1 MQADLSRLRS
11 YIHQGKIKKIKYLLN
26 DQPKRLNYFLEQQF
40 DACAYATKFKQ
51 EKVLR
56 LLHDYGNYLC
66 LIFSCLNIILYFLGF
81 PIDGYPHTHSVTAL
95 IIAIRRN
102 DLAFVRTLVELGC
115 DVNCSVRSYTIIP
128 LIEAY
133 QLYKNKH
140 ENLFL
145 FEIAKDI
152 FRYLLQSGASPNV
165 YNTHHMR
172 LVHLTAMDGEF
183 EFLQLLLNYGKQIER
198 NDLFFKLSNVY
209 IFVGAHINVITTPH
223 RKNLLHLICDQA
235 AEQPTE
241 NLLEII
247 RTLIQFGCDINHRDD
262 CFETPLMCTLHH
274 GGNLILAHELIIEGT
289 RLDLKNNFG
298 NTYLT
303 RAVHYALYD
312 HARMALYAGAPCRA
326 WQCSFPYINRN
337 YQQQQTTNETS
348 LMDAIVDYE
357 RFISQLEFYLLKPR
371 RLKDI
376 TRLIIR
382 KNLPLP
388 LSKSTVLL
396 DKYLPFSLIQYLMF
410 VEMKTMLK
418 LEF

>member
-1 MQADLSRLRS
+1 MANNEMKADISRLRS
-11 YIHQGKIKKIKYLLN
+11 YIHQGKIKKIKHLLN

-51 EKVLR
+51 EKALR
-56 LLHDYGNYLC
+56 LLYEY
-66 LIFSCLNIILYFLGF
+66 GF
-81 PIDGYPHTHSVTAL
+81 PIDGYPYTHSVTAL

-102 DLAFVRTLVELGC
+102 DLAFVRTLIELGC

-140 ENLFL
+140 ENFFL
-145 FEIAKDI
+145 FETAKEI

-172 LVHLTAMDGEF
+172 LVHLTAIDGEF
-183 EFLQLLLNYGKQIER
+183 DFLQLLLNYGAHV
-198 NDLFFKLSNVY
+198 NV
-209 IFVGAHINVITTPH
+209 VTTTH
-223 RKNLLHLICDQA
+223 RKNLLHLVCDQA
-235 AEQPTE
+235 VEQPTE
-241 NLLEII
+241 KLLETI
-247 RTLIQFGCDINHRDD
+247 RSLIQFDCNINHRDD

-274 GGNLILAHELIIEGT
+274 GGNLTLAHELIIEGT

-337 YQQQQTTNETS
+337 YQQQQSTNETS

-357 RFISQLEFYLLKPR
+357 RFIGELEYYLLKPR

-382 KNLPLP
+382 KNLSYPLN
-388 LSKSTVLL
+388 KSTVLL

-410 VEMKTMLK
+410 AEMKTMLNI
-418 LEF
+418 EF